1 MRFCCIAVLV
11 RISSIKG
18 VDLIGTESESA
29 VVLVSAS
36 SVCPSPSVCPAAT
49 EPHTSSSALFVKY
62 PSRFPGQ
69 GQTTL
74 FISHTELNLIG
85 QRIFFL
91 VSINKEKFNDGS
103 LVFFLVSWRG

>member
-18 VDLIGTESESA
+18 VDLIGTESEALWS
-29 VVLVSAS
+29 LCLLHL
-36 SVCPSPSVCPAAT
+36 SVCPSLSVCPAAT

-74 FISHTELNLIG
+74 FTSHTELNLIG
-85 QRIFFL
+85 QTLFFL
-91 VSINKEKFNDGS
+91 VSINKEKFNDGL
-103 LVFFLVSWRG
+103 LVFF